1 MPGLLS
7 QLQPDPNEDD
17 PNAPPQMPPGAP
29 GQPVP
34 PPSGAPSD
42 GPPPDASQ
50 PAMASGGP
58 GDNPPPDDQ
67 SGQQPDDSGGEEAS
81 PAEDQQFKAFVGNAM
96 NLIYTPQTMPK
107 ILNRLQ
113 ENGGDPVGALAEV
126 SVMIVQRVSESA
138 EKAGQQIPPEVI
150 FHAGAEI
157 MNDLAELSSKSGA
170 HDYTDEELNNAFIRG
185 VDMYRDKLDK
195 QGKLDHASAQADVQ
209 RLNAASAD
217 GSLEAAIPGL
227 KEYADKAAASAPPDQ
242 GNGQDQAAPPGPDE
256 NAPPSDQAPA
266 PAPMSKQPPMSQP
279 PQGAFKRKG
288 NRLKA
293 KRKN

>member
-1 MPGLLS
+1 M
-7 QLQPDPNEDD
+7 
-17 PNAPPQMPPGAP
+17 AP
-29 GQPVP
+29 
-34 PPSGAPSD
+34 
-42 GPPPDASQ
+42 
-50 PAMASGGP
+50 GGP

-67 SGQQPDDSGGEEAS
+67 SGQQPDDTQGEEAS

-126 SVMIVQRVSESA
+126 SVMVVQRVSESA

-157 MNDLAELSSKSGA
+157 MSDLAELSSKSGA
-170 HDYTDEELNNAFIRG
+170 HDYTDEELNNSFIRA

-209 RLNAASAD
+209 SLNAASAD

-227 KEYADKAAASAPPDQ
+227 KEYADKAAQSAPPDQ
-242 GNGQDQAAPPGPDE
+242 GGGPDQAAPPGPDE
-256 NAPPSDQAPA
+256 SAPQPDQAPA
-266 PAPMSKQPPMSQP
+266 SAPMMGKQLPMSQP

-293 KRKN
+293 KRK